1 MIIYGE
7 TPSAWKNKTITW
19 IKDNKRKAIALV
31 VWSVILLAI

>member
-7 TPSAWKNKTITW
+7 TPSAWKNKIITW

-31 VWSVILLAI
+31 VWSAILLTI